1 MYQLRIYRMNRNKFI
16 LVGFMLTLWLPVAA
30 QVSFTKAEV
39 KSEMKKVADW
49 QIANP
54 NTGYEHGDLNWT
66 HAALYMGM
74 IDWAE
79 LTEKEDNDATYY
91 KWLTAIGRRN
101 GWQPDKRM
109 YHADDVAVSQVF
121 IDLYR
126 KYKNQAMLNPTIA
139 RAEWVMTHPSKGS
152 FELDYRK
159 PETLERWTWCDAL
172 FMAPP
177 TYTKLYMLT
186 GDKKYIKF
194 MNREYKA
201 AYDYLFDKEENLF
214 YRDWRYFKQREANG
228 KKVFWGRGNGWV
240 LGGLAEML
248 QELPRKDKNRAFYEK
263 LFITLCNRVAALQSP
278 DGYWHASLLDPES
291 YPSPETSATGFI
303 VYALAYGVNEG
314 LLDKETY
321 LPAVIK
327 GWKALT
333 DAVDSDGK
341 LGFVQP
347 IGADPKKVTREM
359 TEVYGVGA
367 FLLAGCQLYKMAQ

>member
-1 MYQLRIYRMNRNKFI
+1 MNKFI

-30 QVSFTKAEV
+30 QVPFTKAEV

-159 PETLERWTWCDAL
+159 PETLER
-172 FMAPP
+172 
-177 TYTKLYMLT
+177 
-186 GDKKYIKF
+186 
-194 MNREYKA
+194 
-201 AYDYLFDKEENLF
+201 
-214 YRDWRYFKQREANG
+214 
-228 KKVFWGRGNGWV
+228 
-240 LGGLAEML
+240 
-248 QELPRKDKNRAFYEK
+248 
-263 LFITLCNRVAALQSP
+263 
-278 DGYWHASLLDPES
+278 
-291 YPSPETSATGFI
+291 
-303 VYALAYGVNEG
+303 
-314 LLDKETY
+314 
-321 LPAVIK
+321 
-327 GWKALT
+327 
-333 DAVDSDGK
+333 
-341 LGFVQP
+341 
-347 IGADPKKVTREM
+347 
-359 TEVYGVGA
+359 
-367 FLLAGCQLYKMAQ
+367 

>member
-1 MYQLRIYRMNRNKFI
+1 MKQQKLIFVAVALI
-16 LVGFMLTLWLPVAA
+16 LCVGANA
-30 QVSFTKAEV
+30 QMPFTKTEV
-39 KSEMKKVADW
+39 KNDMKRVADW

-66 HAALYMGM
+66 NAALYMGM

-79 LTEKEDNDATYY
+79 LAEKQDNDATYY

-101 GWQPDKRM
+101 GWHPDKRM
-109 YHADDVAVSQVF
+109 YHADDIAVSQVF

-139 RAEWVMTHPSKGS
+139 RAEWVMSHPSKGS

-159 PETLERWTWCDAL
+159 AETLERWTWCDAL

-177 TYTKLYMLT
+177 TYTKLYVLT
-186 GDKKYIKF
+186 GDKKYIRF

-201 AYDYLFDKEENLF
+201 SYDYLFDEDENLF
-214 YRDWRYFKQREANG
+214 YRDWRYFKQQEKNG
-228 KKVFWGRGNGWV
+228 AKVFWGRGNGWV

-263 LFITLCNRVAALQSP
+263 LFVAMCRRIATLQSS
-278 DGYWHASLLDPES
+278 DGYWHASLLDPAS

-303 VYALAYGVNEG
+303 VYALAYGINEG
-314 LLDKETY
+314 LLDKEAY
-321 LPAVIK
+321 LPVVIK
-327 GWKALT
+327 GWKALL
-333 DAVDSDGK
+333 DAVEPDGK

-367 FLLAGCQLYKMAQ
+367 FLLAGCQIYKMAQ